1 MMQAKATVA
10 LYAGASD
17 VQEDECGISD
27 KLFYGREIY
36 VRKMERL
43 YYNIRPGLSRIFR
56 DH

>member
-43 YYNIRPGLSRIFR
+43 YYNIRPGLSRIF
-56 DH
+56 